1 MEAVQ
6 KEGLCDADSQA
17 QWGSLTLLISF
28 KRAFLTPR
36 WITPDHVHPLF
47 LQVSQNTRGSV
58 SQEKLSSLLNK
69 LGHLIAQVV
78 WLIKLG
84 PKQVEASCVNYRLS
98 GTAEGVG

>member
-28 KRAFLTPR
+28 KRAFFNTPLNHTR
-36 WITPDHVHPLF
+36 PRTSTFPP
-47 LQVSQNTRGSV
+47 VSQNTRGSV

-84 PKQVEASCVNYRLS
+84 LKQVEASCVNYRLS